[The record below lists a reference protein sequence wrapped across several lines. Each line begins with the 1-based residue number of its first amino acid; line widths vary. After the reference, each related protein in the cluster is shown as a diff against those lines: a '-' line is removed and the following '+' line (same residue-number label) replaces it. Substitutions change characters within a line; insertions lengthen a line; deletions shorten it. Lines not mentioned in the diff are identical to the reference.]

1 MPSTQRRA
9 VIDCGTNTFHLL
21 IADVVN
27 GELRE
32 VYRERRFVKLASDGI
47 RKIGPAP
54 FTRGLEALTHYAEIL
69 HEHGCSEVTAF
80 GTAALRT
87 ADNGPEF
94 VKVAAEQTGI
104 QITLIPGDEE
114 ARLITKGVLA
124 ALPVTPERVLIMDVG
139 GGSTEF
145 ILAEGNEVYWRQS
158 FPIGVSVLK
167 NEFNHNDP
175 ITYEE
180 IVALQDHLQATTKP
194 LAKVL
199 SERATHHLVGAAGTF
214 DVLASILRDDT
225 APAHATSQRL
235 QLAGLADL
243 HETVIH
249 STLEERLAF
258 PGLPPER
265 ADMIVVAMVLIDFVI
280 QLAGID
286 KITVSD
292 YAMKEGILLEQ
303 AAAG

>member
-1 MPSTQRRA
+1 MEHPNRRA

-21 IADVVN
+21 IADIVD
-27 GELRE
+27 GGLQE
-32 VYRERRFVKLASDGI
+32 VYRERRFVKLATDGI
-47 RKIGPAP
+47 EKIGPAP
-54 FTRGLEALTHYAEIL
+54 FARGLDALTHYADVL
-69 HEHGCSEVTAF
+69 REHNCLQVTAF
-80 GTAALRT
+80 GTAALRS
-87 ADNGPEF
+87 ASNGPEF
-94 VKVAAEQTGI
+94 VEVAAKKTGV

-124 ALPVTPERVLIMDVG
+124 ALPAIPERVLIMDIG

-145 ILAEGNEVYWRQS
+145 ILAQGNDVYWRRS

-167 NEFNHNDP
+167 NEFHKNDP

-180 IVALQDHLQATTKP
+180 IVALQDHLQQVTKP
-194 LAKVL
+194 LVAVL
-199 SERATHHLVGAAGTF
+199 SQRNTQHLVGAAGTF
-214 DVLASILRDDT
+214 DVLANVLRDES
-225 APAHATSQRL
+225 AQKHPTSQRL
-235 QLAGLADL
+235 QLAGLAEL
-243 HETVIH
+243 HQTVIH
-249 STLEERLAF
+249 STMEERLAF

-280 QLAGID
+280 QLAGVN

-303 AAAG
+303 AAGG